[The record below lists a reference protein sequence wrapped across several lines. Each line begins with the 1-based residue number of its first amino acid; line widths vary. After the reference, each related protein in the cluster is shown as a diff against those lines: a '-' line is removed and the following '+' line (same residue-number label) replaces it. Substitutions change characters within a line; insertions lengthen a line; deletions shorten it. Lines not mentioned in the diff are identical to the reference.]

1 MLGAVTTGALTH
13 PVSVPPKAD
22 ELTPE
27 GQRDWKN
34 GFNLIDTC
42 MKTHQTLT

>member
-1 MLGAVTTGALTH
+1 MLGAVTTGALKH

-22 ELTPE
+22 ELSE
-27 GQRDWKN
+27 QGQRDWKN

-42 MKTHQTLT
+42 MATHHTVT